1 MTFPPNQGDAP
12 ALELIILMSLK
23 CAHRAIIKPPARLG
37 AVCRVLTIFHN
48 GGGGAHA
55 RADLLYIRNFRR
67 YGQSHSYGGQ
77 SSIHMQPAQR
87 EREREREREGGEGLG
102 ERERERERERRGRG
116 RELLLHFAFMVHLHG
131 IPWGVIRTFQSYKS
145 APATI
150 PLAAAVF
157 PEKWGN
163 FLGKARET
171 DRLARIGSPKFLCIL
186 DVNSVPM
193 TVRR

>member
-1 MTFPPNQGDAP
+1 M
-12 ALELIILMSLK
+12 
-23 CAHRAIIKPPARLG
+23 
-37 AVCRVLTIFHN
+37 
-48 GGGGAHA
+48 GGGGLMHA
-55 RADLLYIRNFRR
+55 RICFTFETFAVTARAILIE
-67 YGQSHSYGGQ
+67 GKVQSTCSPH
-77 SSIHMQPAQR
+77 R
-87 EREREREREGGEGLG
+87 ERERERGGRGW